1 MSLSR
6 AAMSAR
12 VPNLELVWSSTTLG
26 TLKEC
31 PRKYQ
36 YSILEGWATRG
47 ENIDIN
53 FGWLYHGALERF
65 QRQLALG
72 ASRLEAMI
80 FSIRWT
86 MIEAAPKL
94 LANPS
99 ETAANKSL
107 PNLIR
112 SIVWHCDN
120 FEHDVL
126 EQIIMYD
133 NEPAVELSF
142 VIDAGIRSASGEDFQ
157 FSGHLDRLIRF
168 NGNTYWHDYKTTK
181 TTLGDNYFEQFNPDN
196 QASLYTLASKV
207 AFDVPTLGG
216 IIDAAQIAVG
226 FTRFGR
232 KPINRTQGQLDEWI
246 RDTRMYLAQAEV
258 YAVTNH
264 WPMND
269 KACFRCN
276 FRDICSKDPRVRQ
289 AFLKSNYGERNYDP
303 LEIRK

>member
-1 MSLSR
+1 MSS
-6 AAMSAR
+6 R

-26 TLKEC
+26 LLKEC

-36 YSILEGWATRG
+36 YSIIEGWASRG

-65 QRQLALG
+65 QRRLAEGLDRDS
-72 ASRLEAMI
+72 ALVSCVT
-80 FSIRWT
+80 WT
-86 MIEAAPKL
+86 MIEAKPLL
-94 LANPS
+94 LADPS

-107 PNLIR
+107 RNLIR

-126 EQIIMYD
+126 EQVILA
-133 NEPAVELSF
+133 NGEPAVELSF
-142 VIDAGIRSASGEDFQ
+142 VIDAGIQSASGEDFQ
-157 FSGHLDRLIRF
+157 FSGHLDRLVRF
-168 NGNTYWHDYKTTK
+168 NNATYWHDYKTTK
-181 TTLGDNYFEQFNPDN
+181 TTLGDNYFEGFNPDN
-196 QASLYTLASKV
+196 QATLYTLASRV
-207 AFDVPTLGG
+207 AFDIPTLGG
-216 IIDAAQIAVG
+216 MIDAAQIAVG

-232 KPINRTQGQLDEWI
+232 KPINRTQGQLDEWLN
-246 RDTRMYLAQAEV
+246 DTRMYLAQAEV
-258 YAVTNH
+258 YAVRNH

-289 AFLKSNYGERNYDP
+289 SFLRSNFGTRNYDP
-303 LEIRK
+303 LEVRK